1 MQLPQMVRLAAES
14 ENTMKLRIIL
24 IVLSLLA
31 FLSAS
36 AGGYLYYSSLKE
48 SALKEAERQADLRLR
63 TINRNLTTFLSE
75 NIKPV
80 KTLAGMKALQLAL
93 TQPDAQNLAAANATL
108 DHFKKTL
115 AIDVCYL
122 MDPSGKT
129 IASSNRYA
137 PDSFVGQ
144 NFAFRP
150 YFKDAIAGKPSA
162 YLALGTTSGKRGAYY
177 SHPVF
182 AENASTPVGIAVI
195 KASIELIE
203 SQLGTELDEIVMV
216 NDPHGVIFISNRK
229 EWLYHLLW
237 KYNEDDI
244 PLIKKS
250 RQFGT
255 GPWRW
260 TGLESKGDYIMD
272 RAGNEYQIQVVE
284 LERKYPGWNVV
295 HLRKLDAITKTVIE
309 PLIKTTGPIVLAL
322 CVLIGI
328 AVFFLYRQ
336 ASHEIQQRRSA
347 EEALRQS
354 EGRYRSLYHH
364 TPAMLHSI
372 DPKGRL
378 VSVSDYWAAVMGYS
392 RDEVIGRPLTDF
404 FTPESRQYAETTV
417 FPEFFQTG
425 FCQDIPYQF
434 VKKSGGKIDVLL
446 SAIAD
451 RDASGQIKRSLAVLI
466 DVTQRNRAEEALK
479 QAKEELSLYSQDL
492 ERRVRKQTEEITNI
506 LTYTP
511 AVVYIKDKTGRYT
524 LVNTRYEELFDVRNA
539 EIRGKTDYDI
549 LPKNVA
555 DQFLASDSQVLKE
568 LRSLQVEEHI
578 QQSDGLHTYLAV
590 KFPIY
595 DESGKISGVCGILND
610 ITAVKKA
617 QLQLRRLSG
626 SIMANQEKE
635 RSAIARELHDELGQ
649 VLTALRMDSV
659 WMYERLKKTD
669 SEASERALTM
679 CGLID
684 KNIEDV
690 RGMAFRLRPGVLDD
704 LGLVDALEW
713 YTADF
718 ERRTEIACV
727 FEHKDVPGLN
737 EGISTAAY
745 RIAQEALTNVARH
758 ASAGRVDV
766 ALKSKNGLLTL
777 AVVDDGMGFNA
788 QDLTPES
795 EGLGVA
801 GMRERATLVGGALEV
816 HARPKKGTQVYFK
829 VPIDGQLGS

>member
-1 MQLPQMVRLAAES
+1 
-14 ENTMKLRIIL
+14 
-24 IVLSLLA
+24 
-31 FLSAS
+31 
-36 AGGYLYYSSLKE
+36 
-48 SALKEAERQADLRLR
+48 
-63 TINRNLTTFLSE
+63 
-75 NIKPV
+75 
-80 KTLAGMKALQLAL
+80 
-93 TQPDAQNLAAANATL
+93 
-108 DHFKKTL
+108 
-115 AIDVCYL
+115 
-122 MDPSGKT
+122 
-129 IASSNRYA
+129 
-137 PDSFVGQ
+137 
-144 NFAFRP
+144 
-150 YFKDAIAGKPSA
+150 
-162 YLALGTTSGKRGAYY
+162 
-177 SHPVF
+177 
-182 AENASTPVGIAVI
+182 
-195 KASIELIE
+195 
-203 SQLGTELDEIVMV
+203 
-216 NDPHGVIFISNRK
+216 
-229 EWLYHLLW
+229 
-237 KYNEDDI
+237 
-244 PLIKKS
+244 
-250 RQFGT
+250 
-255 GPWRW
+255 
-260 TGLESKGDYIMD
+260 
-272 RAGNEYQIQVVE
+272 
-284 LERKYPGWNVV
+284 
-295 HLRKLDAITKTVIE
+295 
-309 PLIKTTGPIVLAL
+309 
-322 CVLIGI
+322 
-328 AVFFLYRQ
+328 
-336 ASHEIQQRRSA
+336 
-347 EEALRQS
+347 
-354 EGRYRSLYHH
+354 
-364 TPAMLHSI
+364 
-372 DPKGRL
+372 
-378 VSVSDYWAAVMGYS
+378 MGYS
-392 RDEVIGRPLTDF
+392 RDEVIGRNLTDF

-417 FPEFFQTG
+417 FPQFFQNG

-434 VKKSGGKIDVLL
+434 VKKNGGKIDVLL

-451 RDASGQIKRSLAVLI
+451 RDAAGQIKRSLAVLI
-466 DVTQRNRAEEALK
+466 DVTQRNRAEAALK

-492 ERRVRKQTEEITNI
+492 ERLVRKQTEEITNI

-511 AVVYIKDKTGRYT
+511 AVVYIKDKAGRYT
-524 LVNTRYEELFDVRNA
+524 LVNTRYEELFEVRNA
-539 EIRGKTDYDI
+539 EIRGKTDYEI

-568 LRSLQVEEHI
+568 LRSLQLEEHI
-578 QQSDGLHTYLAV
+578 QQSDGSHTYLAV

-617 QLQLRRLSG
+617 QIQLRRLSG

-659 WMYERLKKTD
+659 WMYKRLKKAD
-669 SEASERALTM
+669 PEAAQRALTM

-777 AVVDDGMGFNA
+777 SVVDDGKGFNA

-816 HARPKKGTQVYFK
+816 HAQPEKGTQVYFK

>member
-1 MQLPQMVRLAAES
+1 
-14 ENTMKLRIIL
+14 MKLRIIL

-36 AGGYLYYSSLKE
+36 TGGYLYYSSLKE

-63 TINRNLTTFLSE
+63 TIKKNLTIFLAE
-75 NIKPV
+75 NVKPV
-80 KTLAGMKALQLAL
+80 RTLAGMKPLQLAL
-93 TQPDAQNLAAANATL
+93 TQTDAQNLAAANATL

-115 AIDVCYL
+115 AADVCYL
-122 MDPSGKT
+122 MDPSGNT
-129 IASSNRYA
+129 IASTNRDA
-137 PDSFVGQ
+137 LDSFVGQ

-150 YFKDAIAGKPSA
+150 YFKEAISGKPST

-177 SHPVF
+177 GHPVYT
-182 AENASTPVGIAVI
+182 ENGSSPVGIVVI

-203 SQLGTELDEIVMV
+203 NQLGTELDEIVMV
-216 NDPHGVIFISNRK
+216 NDPHGVIFISNHK

-237 KYNEDDI
+237 KTNENNI

-250 RQFGT
+250 LQFGP
-255 GPWRW
+255 GPWKW
-260 TGLESKGDYIMD
+260 TGLAAKGDYIMD
-272 RAGNEYQIQVVE
+272 RDGDEYQIHIVE
-284 LERKYPGWNVV
+284 LETNYPGWNVV

-328 AVFFLYRQ
+328 SVFFLYRQ
-336 ASHEIQQRRSA
+336 ASHEIHQRRLA
-347 EEALRQS
+347 QDALRES
-354 EGRYRSLYHH
+354 ESRFRSLYHN

-378 VSVSDYWAAVMGYS
+378 VSVSNYWVELMGYS
-392 RDEVIGRPLTDF
+392 RDEVIGRKLTDF
-404 FTPESRQYAETTV
+404 FTEESRQVAETKII
-417 FPEFFQTG
+417 PLFFDTG
-425 FCQDIPYQF
+425 FLQDIPYQF
-434 VKKSGGKIDVLL
+434 VKKSGEKIDVLL
-446 SAIAD
+446 SATAD
-451 RDASGQIKRSLAVLI
+451 RDAKDNIVRSLAVSI

-492 ERRVRKQTEEITNI
+492 ERLVRKQTTEITNI

-511 AVVYIKDKTGRYT
+511 AVVYIKDKAGRYT
-524 LVNTRYEELFDVRNA
+524 LVNTRYEELFNVRNT

-549 LPKNVA
+549 LPKQVA
-555 DQFLASDSQVLKE
+555 DQFRTSDAKVLKKS
-568 LRSLQVEEHI
+568 RSLQIEEHI

-595 DESGKISGVCGILND
+595 DDAGTISGVCGILND

-617 QLQLRRLSG
+617 QTQLRRLSG

-659 WMYERLKKTD
+659 WMYERLKASD
-669 SEASERALTM
+669 PEASERALTM
-679 CGLID
+679 CRLID

-727 FEHKDVPGLN
+727 FEHENVPRLN
-737 EGISTAAY
+737 ETVSTAAY
-745 RIAQEALTNVARH
+745 RIAQEALTNIARH
-758 ASAGRVDV
+758 AGAGRVKV
-766 ALKSKNGLLTL
+766 SLRSSNGFLTL
-777 AVVDDGMGFNA
+777 AVVDDGQGFDA
-788 QDLTPES
+788 LHLSES

-801 GMRERATLVGGALEV
+801 GMRERATLIGGSFDV
-816 HARPKKGTQVYFK
+816 KSRPQKGTRVYLK
-829 VPIDGQLGS
+829 VPIIN

>member
-1 MQLPQMVRLAAES
+1 
-14 ENTMKLRIIL
+14 MKLRIIL

-36 AGGYLYYSSLKE
+36 TGGYLYYSSLKE
-48 SALKEAERQADLRLR
+48 SALNEAERQADLRLR
-63 TINRNLTTFLSE
+63 TIKKNLTIFLAE
-75 NIKPV
+75 NVKPV
-80 KTLAGMKALQLAL
+80 KTMAGMKTLQLAL
-93 TQPDAQNLAAANATL
+93 TRPDAQNLAAANATL

-115 AIDVCYL
+115 ASDVCYL
-122 MDPSGKT
+122 MNPDGIT
-129 IASSNRYA
+129 VASTNRDA
-137 PDSFVGQ
+137 SDSFVGQ

-150 YFKDAIAGKPSA
+150 YFKEAISGKSST

-182 AENASTPVGIAVI
+182 AENGYSPVGIAVI

-203 SQLGTELDEIVMV
+203 SQLGTELDEIVLV
-216 NDPHGVIFISNRK
+216 NDPNGVIFISNRK

-237 KYNEDDI
+237 KYNENNI
-244 PLIKKS
+244 PLIQKS
-250 RQFGT
+250 LQFGT
-255 GPWRW
+255 GPWKW
-260 TGLESKGDYIMD
+260 TGLVSKGGHILD
-272 RAGNEYQIQVVE
+272 RDGNSYQIHVAE
-284 LERKYPGWNVV
+284 LGSNYPNWNVV
-295 HLRKLDAITKTVIE
+295 HLRKLDAITQAVIE

-336 ASHEIQQRRSA
+336 ASYEIRQRRSA
-347 EEALRQS
+347 ERALRQS

-378 VSVSDYWAAVMGYS
+378 VSVSDYWVELMGYS
-392 RDEVIGRPLTDF
+392 RDEVIGHKLTDF
-404 FTPESRQYAETTV
+404 FTAESRQYAETTI
-417 FPEFFQTG
+417 FPQFFKSG
-425 FCQDIPYQF
+425 ICQDIPYQF
-434 VKKSGGKIDVLL
+434 VKKNGEKIYVLL

-451 RDASGQIKRSLAVLI
+451 RDTRGNIVRSLAVSI
-466 DVTQRNRAEEALK
+466 DVTQRNRAEAALK

-492 ERRVRKQTEEITNI
+492 ERLVRKQTEEITNI

-511 AVVYIKDKTGRYT
+511 AVVYIKDKAGRYT
-524 LVNTRYEELFDVRNA
+524 LVNTRYEELFEVSNT
-539 EIRGKTDYDI
+539 EIRGQTDYDI
-549 LPKNVA
+549 LPKPVA
-555 DQFLASDSQVLKE
+555 EQFRSSDAQVLKE
-568 LRSLQVEEHI
+568 ARSLQVEEHI
-578 QQSDGLHTYLAV
+578 QQSDGLHIYLAV

-595 DESGKISGVCGILND
+595 DESGAISGVCGILND

-617 QLQLRRLSG
+617 QTQLRRLSG

-659 WMYERLKKTD
+659 WMHERLKAKD
-669 SEASERALTM
+669 PASAERAATM
-679 CGLID
+679 CRLID

-718 ERRTEIACV
+718 ERRTEIACF
-727 FEHKDVPGLN
+727 FEHENVPRLN
-737 EGISTAAY
+737 ETVSTAAY

-758 ASAGRVDV
+758 AGAGRVEV
-766 ALKSKNGLLTL
+766 VLKTNNGLLTL
-777 AVVDDGMGFNA
+777 AVIDDGQGFDA
-788 QDLTPES
+788 LHLSES

-801 GMRERATLVGGALEV
+801 GMRERATLVGGSLDVQAQ
-816 HARPKKGTQVYFK
+816 PQKGTRVSFE
-829 VPIDGQLGS
+829 VPIDGQLGG

>member
-1 MQLPQMVRLAAES
+1 V
-14 ENTMKLRIIL
+14 KLRIIL

-36 AGGYLYYSSLKE
+36 AGGYLYYSSSKK

-63 TINRNLTTFLSE
+63 TIKKNLTTFLSE
-75 NIKPV
+75 NVKPV
-80 KTLAGMKALQLAL
+80 KTLAGMQALQLAL
-93 TQPDAQNLAAANATL
+93 TRPDAQNLAEANATL

-115 AIDVCYL
+115 AADVCYL
-122 MDPSGKT
+122 MDPDGKT
-129 IASSNRYA
+129 IASTNRHA
-137 PDSFVGQ
+137 ADSFVGQ

-150 YFKDAIAGKPSA
+150 YFKNAIAGKPSA
-162 YLALGTTSGKRGAYY
+162 YLALGTTSGKRGAYF
-177 SHPVF
+177 SHPVL
-182 AENASTPVGIAVI
+182 AENASTPVGIVVI

-203 SQLGTELDEIVMV
+203 SELGTESDEIIMV

-250 RQFGT
+250 RQFGS

-260 TGLESKGDYIMD
+260 TGLASRGDYITD

-284 LERKYPGWNVV
+284 LDRKYPGWNVV

-347 EEALRQS
+347 EEALRES

-372 DPKGRL
+372 DPGGRL
-378 VSVSDYWAAVMGYS
+378 ISVSDYWVEVMGYS
-392 RDEVIGRPLTDF
+392 KDEVIGRNLTNF

-417 FPEFFQTG
+417 FPQFFQTG

-434 VKKSGGKIDVLL
+434 VRKDGGKIDVLL

-451 RDASGQIKRSLAVLI
+451 RDAAGQIKRSLAVLI

-492 ERRVRKQTEEITNI
+492 ERLVRKQTEEITNI

-511 AVVYIKDKTGRYT
+511 AVVYIKDKAGRYT

-539 EIRGKTDYDI
+539 EIRGKTDYEI
-549 LPKNVA
+549 LPENVA

-578 QQSDGLHTYLAV
+578 QQSDGSHTYLAV

-617 QLQLRRLSG
+617 QIQLRRLSG

-659 WMYERLKKTD
+659 WMYDRLKKAD
-669 SEASERALTM
+669 PEASQRALTM

-718 ERRTEIACV
+718 ERRTEITCV

-777 AVVDDGMGFNA
+777 AVIDDGKGFNA
-788 QDLTPES
+788 QDLTLES

-816 HARPKKGTQVYFK
+816 HTQPKKGTQVYFK
-829 VPIDGQLGS
+829 VPIDGQLGG

>member
-1 MQLPQMVRLAAES
+1 
-14 ENTMKLRIIL
+14 MKLRIIL

-36 AGGYLYYSSLKE
+36 SGGYLYYSSLKE

-63 TINRNLTTFLSE
+63 TKKKNLTTFLSE
-75 NIKPV
+75 NVKPV
-80 KTLAGMKALQLAL
+80 KTLAGIQALQHAL
-93 TQPDAQNLAAANATL
+93 IQPDAQNLAAANATL
-108 DHFKKTL
+108 DHFKQTL
-115 AIDVCYL
+115 AADVCYL

-129 IASSNRYA
+129 IASTNRYDS
-137 PDSFVGQ
+137 DSFVGQ

-150 YFKDAIAGKPSA
+150 YFKNAISGIPST

-177 SHPVF
+177 GQPVLS
-182 AENASTPVGIAVI
+182 ENGYPPVGIVVI

-203 SQLGTELDEIVMV
+203 SRLGTELDEIVMV
-216 NDPHGVIFISNRK
+216 NDPHGVIFISNHK

-237 KYNEDDI
+237 KYNEDNI
-244 PLIKKS
+244 PQIEKS

-255 GPWRW
+255 GPWIW
-260 TGLESKGDYIMD
+260 TGLELKGDYITD
-272 RAGNEYQIQVVE
+272 RDGNQYQIHVVE
-284 LERKYPGWNVV
+284 LDKNYPGWNVV
-295 HLRKLDAITKTVIE
+295 HLRNLDAITKSVIE

-328 AVFFLYRQ
+328 GVFFLYRQ
-336 ASHEIQQRRSA
+336 ASHEIRQRRSA
-347 EEALRQS
+347 ERALRES
-354 EGRYRSLYHH
+354 EGRYRSLYHY

-378 VSVSDYWAAVMGYS
+378 VSVSDYWVEVMEYS

-404 FTPESRQYAETTV
+404 FTTESRQYAETTV
-417 FPEFFQTG
+417 FPQFFKNG
-425 FCQDIPYQF
+425 FCQDIPYEF
-434 VKKSGGKIDVLL
+434 VKKSGEKIDVLL

-451 RDASGQIKRSLAVLI
+451 RNPEGNIVRSLAVSI
-466 DVTQRNRAEEALK
+466 DVSQRNRAEEALK
-479 QAKEELSLYSQDL
+479 QAKEELSLYSKDL
-492 ERRVRKQTEEITNI
+492 ERLVRKQTEEITNI

-511 AVVYIKDKTGRYT
+511 AVVYIKDKAGRYT
-524 LVNTRYEELFDVRNA
+524 LVNTRYEELFDIRNV
-539 EIRGKTDYDI
+539 EIRGKTDEDI
-549 LPKNVA
+549 LPSSIA
-555 DQFLASDSQVLKE
+555 DQFRKSDGLVLTE
-568 LRSLQVEEHI
+568 SRSLQVEEQI
-578 QQSDGLHTYLAV
+578 QQSDGIHTYLAV

-595 DESGKISGVCGILND
+595 DESGNISGVCGILND

-617 QLQLRRLSG
+617 QIQLRRLSG

-659 WMYERLKKTD
+659 WMYERLKKKD
-669 SEASERALTM
+669 PKASERALTM
-679 CGLID
+679 CKLID

-718 ERRTEIACV
+718 EKRTDIACV
-727 FEHKDVPGLN
+727 FEHNAVASLSD
-737 EGISTAAY
+737 GISTAAY

-758 ASAGRVDV
+758 ASANHVGVV
-766 ALKSKNGLLTL
+766 LKTNNRHLTL
-777 AVVDDGMGFNA
+777 AVVDDGQGFES
-788 QDLTPES
+788 QHLSES

-801 GMRERATLVGGALEV
+801 GMRERATLVGGRLEV
-816 HARPKKGTQVYFK
+816 HSKPKQGTQVYFK
-829 VPIDGQLGS
+829 VPIDGQMGS